1 MSKFIVTAEHR
12 NDNYPNDS
20 VNYFYNSQ
28 NNFYVAD
35 SLSEAKYI
43 IYEKLNKEA
52 QLITNDEGGQFRP
65 VGSFLDYVNKTF
77 VSTFKEKYNS
87 DNEAFS
93 DFENANFDDD
103 DIGNIAV
110 YSKPDFLDLN
120 CRFSVYWFE
129 RSVVYH
135 IYEIDN
141 FNKYDEFLCLF
152 KADDLRCFINENIEN
167 IVKHNNLNSLFSVK
181 SLDELNLKIKD
192 CLFLIVDSFLKDK
205 ISFQLNYL
213 DNHSVILNIG
223 NRCVSDYDGF
233 YCRIIQVFQ
242 KSKSIIEL

>member
-12 NDNYPNDS
+12 NDNCPDDS

-43 IYEKLNKEA
+43 IYDKLNKEV
-52 QLITNDEGGQFRP
+52 QSITNDEGCPFRP
-65 VGSFLDYVNKTF
+65 VGSFLDYVNKNF
-77 VSTFKEKYNS
+77 VPTFKEKYNS

-110 YSKPDFLDLN
+110 YSKSDFLDSN

-129 RSVVYH
+129 RNVVYH

-141 FNKYDEFLCLF
+141 FNKNDEFLCLF
-152 KADDLRCFINENIEN
+152 KADDLRYLINEN

-192 CLFLIVDSFLKDK
+192 YLFLIVDSFLKDK
-205 ISFQLNYL
+205 ISFQLNYVN
-213 DNHSVILNIG
+213 NHSVILNIG
-223 NRCVSDYDGF
+223 MFDCQ
-233 YCRIIQVFQ
+233 IIQVFQ
-242 KSKSIIEL
+242 KVKNIADL

>member
-12 NDNYPNDS
+12 NDNCPDDS

-43 IYEKLNKEA
+43 IYDKLNKEV
-52 QLITNDEGGQFRP
+52 QSITNDEGCPFRP
-65 VGSFLDYVNKTF
+65 VGSFLDYVNKNF
-77 VSTFKEKYNS
+77 VPTFKEKYNS

-110 YSKPDFLDLN
+110 YSKSDFLDSN

-129 RSVVYH
+129 RNVVYH

-141 FNKYDEFLCLF
+141 FNKNDEFLCLF
-152 KADDLRCFINENIEN
+152 KADDLRYLINEN

-192 CLFLIVDSFLKDK
+192 YLFLIVDSFLKDK
-205 ISFQLNYL
+205 ISFQLNYV
-213 DNHSVILNIG
+213 DNHSVILNIE

>member
-129 RSVVYH
+129 RSVIYH

>member
-12 NDNYPNDS
+12 NDNCPDDS

-43 IYEKLNKEA
+43 IYDKLNKEV
-52 QLITNDEGGQFRP
+52 QSITNDEGGQFRP

-77 VSTFKEKYNS
+77 VPTFKEKYNS

-110 YSKPDFLDLN
+110 YSKPDFLDSN
-120 CRFSVYWFE
+120 CRFSVYWFG

-141 FNKYDEFLCLF
+141 FNKNDEFLCLF
-152 KADDLRCFINENIEN
+152 KADDLRCFINEN

-181 SLDELNLKIKD
+181 SLDELNIKIKD

-213 DNHSVILNIG
+213 DNHSVILNIE

>member
-1 MSKFIVTAEHR
+1 M
-12 NDNYPNDS
+12 
-20 VNYFYNSQ
+20 
-28 NNFYVAD
+28 
-35 SLSEAKYI
+35 
-43 IYEKLNKEA
+43 
-52 QLITNDEGGQFRP
+52 
-65 VGSFLDYVNKTF
+65 NKTF

-120 CRFSVYWFE
+120 FRFAVYWFE

-181 SLDELNLKIKD
+181 SLDELNIKIKD

-213 DNHSVILNIG
+213 DNHSVILNIE
-223 NRCVSDYDGF
+223 NRCVAKGCYKYYSY
-233 YCRIIQVFQ
+233 
-242 KSKSIIEL
+242 LH

>member
-1 MSKFIVTAEHR
+1 MQS
-12 NDNYPNDS
+12 
-20 VNYFYNSQ
+20 
-28 NNFYVAD
+28 
-35 SLSEAKYI
+35 
-43 IYEKLNKEA
+43 
-52 QLITNDEGGQFRP
+52 ITNDEGCPFRP
-65 VGSFLDYVNKTF
+65 VGSFLDYVNKNF
-77 VSTFKEKYNS
+77 VPTFKEKYNS

-110 YSKPDFLDLN
+110 YSKSDFLDSN
-120 CRFSVYWFE
+120 CCFSVYWFA
-129 RSVVYH
+129 RNVVYH

-141 FNKYDEFLCLF
+141 FNKNDEFLCLF
-152 KADDLRCFINENIEN
+152 KADDLRYLINEN

-192 CLFLIVDSFLKDK
+192 YLFLIVDSFLKDK

-213 DNHSVILNIG
+213 DNHSVILNIE

>member
-1 MSKFIVTAEHR
+1 LTLI
-12 NDNYPNDS
+12 DNHCY
-20 VNYFYNSQ
+20 Q
-28 NNFYVAD
+28 LIT
-35 SLSEAKYI
+35 LSEAKYI

-52 QLITNDEGGQFRP
+52 QSITNDEGGQFRP

-77 VSTFKEKYNS
+77 VPTFKEKYNS

-110 YSKPDFLDLN
+110 YSKPDFLDSN
-120 CRFSVYWFE
+120 CRFSVYWFG

-141 FNKYDEFLCLF
+141 FNKNDEFLCLF
-152 KADDLRCFINENIEN
+152 KADDLRCFINEN

-181 SLDELNLKIKD
+181 SLDELDIKIKD

-213 DNHSVILNIG
+213 DNHYVILNIE

-233 YCRIIQVFQ
+233 YCRIIQVFRNQ
-242 KSKSIIEL
+242 TVLLNYDL

>member
-1 MSKFIVTAEHR
+1 MSKFIVTAER
-12 NDNYPNDS
+12 NDNCPDDS
-20 VNYFYNSQ
+20 VDYFYNSQ
-28 NNFYVAD
+28 NNFYVTD

-43 IYEKLNKEA
+43 IYEKLNKKA
-52 QLITNDEGGQFRP
+52 QSITNDEGDSFRP

-77 VSTFKEKYNS
+77 VPTFKEKYNS

-103 DIGNIAV
+103 IGNIAV
-110 YSKPDFLDLN
+110 YSKPDFLDSN

-129 RSVVYH
+129 CNVVYH

-141 FNKYDEFLCLF
+141 FNKNDEFLCLF
-152 KADDLRCFINENIEN
+152 KADDLRYLINEN

-181 SLDELNLKIKD
+181 SLDELDIKIKD

-213 DNHSVILNIG
+213 DNHYVILNIE

-233 YCRIIQVFQ
+233 YCRIIQVFRNQ
-242 KSKSIIEL
+242 KVLLNYDL